1 MVSTCFGLGTERHV
15 LSGFQCTRCIE
26 DCATPDRIFR
36 VGTLWSEDFV
46 VCAQY
51 EASVSALLELLCFRH
66 QRKKEIERSTVDV
79 SKAAEAA
86 RKLLSF
92 PPEKSYFF
100 RSSLSGPTRL
110 LFKSYSSQL
119 NIPAGFENDWLK
131 RG

>member
-1 MVSTCFGLGTERHV
+1 MREKVVPGLCIFG
-15 LSGFQCTRCIE
+15 TRCIE

-79 SKAAEAA
+79 TEAA
-86 RKLLSF
+86 RKLFSF

-100 RSSLSGPTRL
+100 RSSQVPDVILVG
-110 LFKSYSSQL
+110 
-119 NIPAGFENDWLK
+119 
-131 RG
+131 